1 MTRLDYAA
9 SRCAMGALLA
19 LMLSCAAPQ
28 AVTSDLADDTSEAA
42 PTQPPAAAKHSG
54 PAPESLTTLT
64 QAAGPGPC
72 KVTTQGEHREASEF
86 RYSDTG
92 HELEQRLD
100 LDLDG
105 RAEQTMTTDRDERG
119 RPIKRVWRDGDGD
132 DGAIV
137 QTTTWRYDPQGREIL
152 QRVEGRALNREVRT
166 TYGADGL
173 PKLIETVQVPS
184 GEVFM
189 RVDIVRGDK
198 SIKEQ
203 VDMDGDGKADEVRV
217 TTLDAQGRPAR
228 IEQSGPAWALTQW
241 RRLQYNDRGQLV
253 RDTAGEGGAT
263 IGDRVT
269 THTYDAQGRRAHTQ
283 IDSDRDG
290 QPNLTL
296 TFDYSCH
303 Q

>member
-1 MTRLDYAA
+1 
-9 SRCAMGALLA
+9 MGTLLT
-19 LMLSCAAPQ
+19 LLLSCAAPN
-28 AVTSDLADDTSEAA
+28 AVTGDLADDNSQSTT
-42 PTQPPAAAKHSG
+42 TQPQASAGRSG
-54 PAPESLTTLT
+54 PPPESLTTLT
-64 QAAGPGPC
+64 RAEGPGPC
-72 KVTTQGEHREASEF
+72 RITTQGERREVSEF
-86 RYSDTG
+86 RYSATG

-100 LDLDG
+100 LDHDG
-105 RAEQTMTTDRDERG
+105 RVDQTVTTDRDERG
-119 RPIKRVWRDGDGD
+119 RPLKRVWRDGDAGQV
-132 DGAIV
+132 A
-137 QTTTWRYDPQGREIL
+137 QTTTWRYDPQGREVV
-152 QRVEGRALNREVRT
+152 QHVEGGALSREVRT

-173 PKLIETVQVPS
+173 PSLVETVRVPS

-189 RVDIVRGDK
+189 RVDIVRSDNA
-198 SIKEQ
+198 IKEQ
-203 VDMDGDGKADEVRV
+203 VDMDGDGEADEVRV

-228 IEQSGPAWALTQW
+228 IEQSGPAWPLTQW
-241 RRLQYNDRGQLV
+241 RRLEYNEQGQLV
-253 RDTAGEGGAT
+253 SDTAGEGGAT